1 MARFIKTAFLL
12 IDRRRIARRNRNKR
26 LITQGRGSL
35 GKRNLIRR
43 FCYKRRRF
51 CHSVASAARTS
62 ETLAV
67 YIIFRLFK
75 GFIHRTN
82 SIMGSKITCTVK
94 FALIRSCRVARE
106 GRLKRQAW
114 TPFLSSEHIAPPP
127 SPSSNLRSLGTL
139 TCHRFSSSLQ
149 TVRYFDGITEEN
161 QVFARKNLVKINENF
176 SSTSPFPLIQY
187 RYKNEFSSSSFVR
200 ILKSCTLSSQSH

>member
-1 MARFIKTAFLL
+1 
-12 IDRRRIARRNRNKR
+12 
-26 LITQGRGSL
+26 
-35 GKRNLIRR
+35 
-43 FCYKRRRF
+43 
-51 CHSVASAARTS
+51 
-62 ETLAV
+62 
-67 YIIFRLFK
+67 
-75 GFIHRTN
+75 
-82 SIMGSKITCTVK
+82 MGSKITCTVK

-176 SSTSPFPLIQY
+176 SSTSPPPP
-187 RYKNEFSSSSFVR
+187 
-200 ILKSCTLSSQSH
+200 

>member
-1 MARFIKTAFLL
+1 MEFRYYSIENINNYQVGLSFIKTAFLL
-12 IDRRRIARRNRNKR
+12 IDRRRIALLRCNRNNR
-26 LITQGRGSL
+26 LISQRRGGRGEFNSTL
-35 GKRNLIRR
+35 LLQASSILSHRR
-43 FCYKRRRF
+43 VRR
-51 CHSVASAARTS
+51 VASTS

-114 TPFLSSEHIAPPP
+114 TLRSSPPSTLLPPLSSPKFKFAVIRHAHV
-127 SPSSNLRSLGTL
+127 SPFFVFVTNRPLFRRNNRGN
-139 TCHRFSSSLQ
+139 
-149 TVRYFDGITEEN
+149 E
-161 QVFARKNLVKINENF
+161 VFAFVKIR
-176 SSTSPFPLIQY
+176 S
-187 RYKNEFSSSSFVR
+187 
-200 ILKSCTLSSQSH
+200 